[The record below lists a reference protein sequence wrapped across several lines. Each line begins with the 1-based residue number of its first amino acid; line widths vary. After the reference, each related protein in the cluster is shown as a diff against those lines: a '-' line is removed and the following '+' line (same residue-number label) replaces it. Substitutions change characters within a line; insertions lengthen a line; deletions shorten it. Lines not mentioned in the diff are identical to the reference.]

1 MVGDGAERGT
11 SERPD
16 LFDRGVAR
24 FVVAAPGSGHGK
36 TMIAT
41 GLMAALRARGLE
53 VSPHKVG
60 PDYIDPS
67 YHGLAAGRVGRNLDP
82 MLQGEERVAPLLL
95 HGALTPTPADVAV
108 IEGVMGLFDGQ
119 LGGEGFASTA
129 HVARL
134 VSAPVVLVVDCAA
147 SSRSVG
153 AVVHGFATYDDGVE
167 VAGVILNNVASPRHE
182 AEARASLVRPGAG
195 QGIPVLGVVPRLPD
209 VVVPSRH
216 LGLVPVAERRPEA
229 VAAVD
234 ALADLITRHVDLD
247 ALLALARSAPPLTV
261 PKWEPWPAE
270 VGEMA
275 ARGGSDGRPTVAVF
289 GGPAFSFTY
298 AEDVELLTAAG
309 AAVVRVDPLAGDRLP
324 ADTGAVV
331 IGGGF
336 PEVHADALA
345 ANDGLLADVRDFA
358 RAGGPV
364 VAECAGLL
372 YLGRALDGV
381 PMADVVPLTASMTT
395 RLTLG
400 YRRAT
405 ALRDG
410 PVVRAGE
417 LVTGHEFHR
426 TAVSYDGPDAA
437 APAWS
442 WALHDGTPA
451 TEGWASANV
460 HASYLHVHGAGH
472 PHHAARLVAAARTY
486 AGRSVPDA
494 RRVLAQ
500 EAATGP

>member
-1 MVGDGAERGT
+1 MTRL
-11 SERPD
+11 P
-16 LFDRGVAR
+16 R

-41 GLMAALRARGLE
+41 GLMAALRARGLD

-82 MLQGEERVAPLLL
+82 MLQGESRIVPLLL
-95 HGALTPTPADVAV
+95 HGASTPSLADVAV

-119 LGGEGFASTA
+119 LGGSGFSSTA

-147 SSRSVG
+147 ASRSVG
-153 AVVHGFATYDDGVE
+153 AVVHGFTTYDADVR

-182 AEARASLVRPGAG
+182 AEVRASIV
-195 QGIPVLGVVPRLPD
+195 GIPVLGVVPRLPEI
-209 VVVPSRH
+209 VVPSRH
-216 LGLVPVAERRPEA
+216 LGLIPVAERTPEA

-234 ALADLITRHVDLD
+234 ALATLIAEHVDLD
-247 ALLALARSAPPLTV
+247 LLLSLAETAPDLDA
-261 PKWEPWPAE
+261 EPWAPFSDE
-270 VGEMA
+270 VAGI
-275 ARGGSDGRPTVAVF
+275 SDEVAHVVVRDGNSGPRIAVF

-298 AEDVELLTAAG
+298 AENVEQIAAAG
-309 AAVVRVDPLAGDRLP
+309 ADVVTVDPLQGDRLP
-324 ADTGAVV
+324 LGTSAVV

-336 PEVHADALA
+336 PEMHLDALA
-345 ANDGLLADVRDFA
+345 ANADLLADVAAFA

-381 PMADVVPLTASMTT
+381 PMAEVVPMTAAMTR

-405 ALRDG
+405 ALIDG
-410 PVVRAGE
+410 PMVRAGE
-417 LVTGHEFHR
+417 EVTGHEFHK
-426 TAVSYDGPDAA
+426 TAVTYDAGSS

-442 WALHDGTPA
+442 WNLHDGTPA
-451 TEGWASANV
+451 TEGWVSGNV

-472 PHHAARLVAAARTY
+472 PEHAERLVAAATEYAASVRT
-486 AGRSVPDA
+486 
-494 RRVLAQ
+494 
-500 EAATGP
+500 

>member
-1 MVGDGAERGT
+1 MT
-11 SERPD
+11 HLP
-16 LFDRGVAR
+16 R

-82 MLQGEERVAPLLL
+82 MLQGEERIVPLLL
-95 HGALTPTPADVAV
+95 HGASTPSLADVAV

-119 LGGEGFASTA
+119 LGGSGFSSTA

-134 VSAPVVLVVDCAA
+134 LSAPVVLVVDCAA
-147 SSRSVG
+147 ASRSVG
-153 AVVHGFATYDDGVE
+153 AVVHGFTTYDADVR
-167 VAGVILNNVASPRHE
+167 VAGVVLNNVASPRHE
-182 AEARASLVRPGAG
+182 AEVRASIV
-195 QGIPVLGVVPRLPD
+195 GIPVLGVVPRLPEI
-209 VVVPSRH
+209 VVPSRH
-216 LGLVPVAERRPEA
+216 LGLIPVAERTPEA

-234 ALADLITRHVDLD
+234 ALATLIGDHVDLD
-247 ALLALARSAPPLTV
+247 LLLSLAETAPDLDAA
-261 PKWEPWPAE
+261 PWTPRT
-270 VGEMA
+270 A
-275 ARGGSDGRPTVAVF
+275 ASNAGPTVAVF

-298 AEDVELLTAAG
+298 AENVEQIAAAG
-309 AAVVRVDPLAGDRLP
+309 ASVVTVDPLQGDRLP
-324 ADTGAVV
+324 PGTSAVV

-336 PEVHADALA
+336 PEMHLDALA
-345 ANDGLLADVRDFA
+345 ANADLLADVATFA
-358 RAGGPV
+358 RTGGPV

-381 PMADVVPLTASMTT
+381 PMAEVVPMTAAMTK

-405 ALRDG
+405 ALVDG
-410 PVVRAGE
+410 PMVRAGE
-417 LVTGHEFHR
+417 EVTGHEFHK
-426 TAVSYDGPDAA
+426 TAVTYDSGSS

-442 WALHDGTPA
+442 WDLHDGTPA
-451 TEGWASANV
+451 TEGWVSGNV

-472 PHHAARLVAAARTY
+472 PEHAERLVAAATEY
-486 AGRSVPDA
+486 AASVRS
-494 RRVLAQ
+494 
-500 EAATGP
+500 

>member
-1 MVGDGAERGT
+1 LNGEPVT
-11 SERPD
+11 HLP
-16 LFDRGVAR
+16 R

-41 GLMAALRARGLE
+41 GLMAALRARGLK

-82 MLQGEERVAPLLL
+82 MLQGESRIVPLLL
-95 HGALTPTPADVAV
+95 HGASTPELADVAV

-119 LGGEGFASTA
+119 LGGAGFSSTA

-134 VSAPVVLVVDCAA
+134 LSAPVVLVVDCAA
-147 SSRSVG
+147 ASRSVG
-153 AVVHGFATYDDGVE
+153 AVVHGFTTYDPEVR
-167 VAGVILNNVASPRHE
+167 VAGVILNNVASPRHD
-182 AEARASLVRPGAG
+182 AEVRASLSRPGAG
-195 QGIPVLGVVPRLPD
+195 PGIPVLGVVPRLPEI
-209 VVVPSRH
+209 VVPSRH
-216 LGLVPVAERRPEA
+216 LGLIPVAERTPEA

-234 ALADLITRHVDLD
+234 ALARLIAEHVDLD
-247 ALLALARSAPPLTV
+247 LLLSLAETAPDLDASPWTPAV
-261 PKWEPWPAE
+261 PELRAQAC
-270 VGEMA
+270 GEDSHL
-275 ARGGSDGRPTVAVF
+275 RTQLPTIAVF

-298 AEDVELLTAAG
+298 AENVEQVAAAG
-309 AAVVRVDPLAGDRLP
+309 AQVVTVDPLRGDRLP
-324 ADTGAVV
+324 DRTAAVV

-336 PEVHADALA
+336 PEMHLDALA
-345 ANDGLLADVRDFA
+345 ANAELLADVAAFA
-358 RAGGPV
+358 KAGGPV

-381 PMADVVPLTASMTT
+381 PMADVVPMTAAMTK

-405 ALRDG
+405 ALVDG
-410 PVVRAGE
+410 PMVRAGE
-417 LVTGHEFHR
+417 EVTGHEFHK
-426 TAVSYDGPDAA
+426 TAVTYDEQPAQSGQPG

-442 WALHDGTPA
+442 WDLHDGTPA
-451 TEGWASANV
+451 TEGWVGGNV

-472 PHHAARLVAAARTY
+472 PEHAERLVAAALEY
-486 AGRSVPDA
+486 AASVRA
-494 RRVLAQ
+494 
-500 EAATGP
+500 

>member
-1 MVGDGAERGT
+1 MT
-11 SERPD
+11 TTLP
-16 LFDRGVAR
+16 R

-82 MLQGEERVAPLLL
+82 MLQGEERIVPLLL

-119 LGGEGFASTA
+119 LGGAGFSSTA

-134 VSAPVVLVVDCAA
+134 VQAPVVLVVDCAA
-147 SSRSVG
+147 ASRSVG
-153 AVVHGFATYDDGVE
+153 AVVHGFTTYDPEVR

-182 AEARASLVRPGAG
+182 AEVRASIV
-195 QGIPVLGVVPRLPD
+195 GIPVLGVVPRLPEI
-209 VVVPSRH
+209 VVPSRH
-216 LGLVPVAERRPEA
+216 LGLIPVAERAPEA
-229 VAAVD
+229 LAAVD
-234 ALADLITRHVDLD
+234 ALADLISTHVDLD
-247 ALLALARSAPPLTV
+247 ALLELAGSAPALDV
-261 PKWEPWPAE
+261 EPWSPSGRAVRAE
-270 VGEMA
+270 A
-275 ARGGSDGRPTVAVF
+275 WDDSDELRTPGPTVAVF

-298 AEDVELLTAAG
+298 AENVEQLTAAG
-309 AAVVRVDPLAGDRLP
+309 AHVVTVDPLAGDRLP
-324 ADTGAVV
+324 VGTAAVV

-336 PEVHADALA
+336 PEMHLDALA
-345 ANDGLLADVRDFA
+345 ANAQLLEEVRAFA
-358 RAGGPV
+358 AAGGPT

-372 YLGRALDGV
+372 YLGQVLDGV
-381 PMADVVPLTASMTT
+381 EMAGVVPMTAAMTK

-405 ALRDG
+405 ALADG
-410 PVVRAGE
+410 PLVRAGE
-417 LVTGHEFHR
+417 QVTGHEFHK
-426 TAVSYDGPDAA
+426 TAVTYA
-437 APAWS
+437 APGQES
-442 WALHDGTPA
+442 WRWELHDGTSA
-451 TEGWASANV
+451 TEGWVSSNV

-472 PHHAARLVAAARTY
+472 PEHAERLVALARSYAA
-486 AGRSVPDA
+486 SVPA
-494 RRVLAQ
+494 
-500 EAATGP
+500 

>member
-1 MVGDGAERGT
+1 VINL
-11 SERPD
+11 P
-16 LFDRGVAR
+16 R

-41 GLMAALRARGLE
+41 GLMAALRARGLK

-82 MLQGEERVAPLLL
+82 MLQGESRIVPLLL
-95 HGALTPTPADVAV
+95 HGALVPEPADVAV

-119 LGGEGFASTA
+119 LGGSGFSSTA

-147 SSRSVG
+147 ASRSVG
-153 AVVHGFATYDDGVE
+153 AVVHGFTTYDADVH

-182 AEARASLVRPGAG
+182 AEVRASLCRPGAG
-195 QGIPVLGVVPRLPD
+195 EGIPVLGVVPRLPEI
-209 VVVPSRH
+209 VVPSRH
-216 LGLVPVAERRPEA
+216 LGLIPVAERTPEA

-234 ALADLITRHVDLD
+234 ALATLIGEHVDLD
-247 ALLALARSAPPLTV
+247 LLLSLAETAPALDAAPWSAFPDEVALVPDEAALVAR
-261 PKWEPWPAE
+261 
-270 VGEMA
+270 
-275 ARGGSDGRPTVAVF
+275 RGGNSCPVIAVF

-298 AEDVELLTAAG
+298 AENVEQIAAAG
-309 AAVVRVDPLAGDRLP
+309 AEVVTVDPLQGDRLP
-324 ADTGAVV
+324 VGTSALV

-336 PEVHADALA
+336 PEMHLDALA
-345 ANDGLLADVRDFA
+345 ANAELLADVAAFA
-358 RAGGPV
+358 RNGGPV
-364 VAECAGLL
+364 MAECAGLL

-381 PMADVVPLTASMTT
+381 PMAEVVPMTAAMTK

-405 ALRDG
+405 ALVDG
-410 PVVRAGE
+410 PMVRAGE
-417 LVTGHEFHR
+417 EVTGHEFHK
-426 TAVSYDGPDAA
+426 TAVTYDSGAA

-442 WALHDGTPA
+442 WSLHDGTPA
-451 TEGWASANV
+451 TEGWVSGNV

-472 PHHAARLVAAARTY
+472 PEHADRLVAAAAEY
-486 AGRSVPDA
+486 AAG
-494 RRVLAQ
+494 VLA
-500 EAATGP
+500 

>member
-1 MVGDGAERGT
+1 VVT
-11 SERPD
+11 RP
-16 LFDRGVAR
+16 GVEPVETALPR

-41 GLMAALRARGLE
+41 GLMAALRGRGLA

-95 HGALTPTPADVAV
+95 HGALTPEPADVAV

-119 LGGEGFASTA
+119 LGGEGFASTG

-153 AVVHGFATYDDGVE
+153 AMVHGFTTYDDAVD

-182 AEARASLVRPGAG
+182 AEARASIR
-195 QGIPVLGVVPRLPD
+195 GIPVLGVVPRLPEI
-209 VVVPSRH
+209 VVPSRH

-234 ALADLITRHVDLD
+234 ALADLITRHIDLD
-247 ALLALARSAPPLTV
+247 AVLDLARSAPPLTV
-261 PKWEPWPAE
+261 PRWQPWPAE
-270 VGEMA
+270 VGAVA
-275 ARGGSDGRPTVAVF
+275 ARGGSNGRPTVAVF

-298 AEDVELLTAAG
+298 AEDVELLEAAG
-309 AAVVRVDPLAGDRLP
+309 ADVVRVDPLAGDRLP
-324 ADTGAVV
+324 AGTAAVV
-331 IGGGF
+331 VGGGF
-336 PEVHADALA
+336 PELHTDALA
-345 ANDGLLADVRDFA
+345 ANDALLADVRDFA
-358 RAGGPV
+358 RTGGPV

-381 PMADVVPLTASMTT
+381 PMADVVPMTAAMTR

-417 LVTGHEFHR
+417 QVTGHEFHR
-426 TAVSYDGPDAA
+426 TDVAYDDA

-442 WALHDGTPA
+442 WTLHDGSPV
-451 TEGWASANV
+451 TEGWASDNV

-472 PHHAARLVAAARTY
+472 PDHAARLVEAARTY
-486 AGRSVPDA
+486 AGRSVRDA
-494 RRVLAQ
+494 PRGAVQ
-500 EAATGP
+500 EAGAGA

>member
-1 MVGDGAERGT
+1 VVT
-11 SERPD
+11 HLP
-16 LFDRGVAR
+16 R

-41 GLMAALRARGLE
+41 GLMAALRARGLD

-82 MLQGEERVAPLLL
+82 MLQGEERIVPLLL
-95 HGALTPTPADVAV
+95 HGAHTPTKADVAV

-119 LGGEGFASTA
+119 LGGSGFSSTA

-134 VSAPVVLVVDCAA
+134 VAAPVVLVVDCAA
-147 SSRSVG
+147 ASRSVG
-153 AVVHGFATYDDGVE
+153 AVVHGFTTYDPDVR

-182 AEARASLVRPGAG
+182 AEVRASIV
-195 QGIPVLGVVPRLPD
+195 GIPVLGVVPRLPEI
-209 VVVPSRH
+209 VVPSRH
-216 LGLVPVAERRPEA
+216 LGLIPVAERAPEA

-234 ALADLITRHVDLD
+234 ALADLIGAHVDLD
-247 ALLALARSAPPLTV
+247 VLLSLAESAPALDAA
-261 PKWEPWPAE
+261 PWSPSAASNAGFGALPRPQEGAE
-270 VGEMA
+270 VPVTPRYSG
-275 ARGGSDGRPTVAVF
+275 GRPTVAVF

-298 AEDVELLTAAG
+298 AENVEQLTAAG
-309 AAVVRVDPLAGDRLP
+309 AHVVTVDPLAGDRLP
-324 ADTGAVV
+324 KQTAAVV

-336 PEVHADALA
+336 PEMHLDALA
-345 ANDGLLADVRDFA
+345 ANADLLEDVRRFVEAD
-358 RAGGPV
+358 GPT

-381 PMADVVPLTASMTT
+381 AMAGAVPMTAEMTR

-405 ALRDG
+405 ALVDG
-410 PVVRAGE
+410 PIVRAGE
-417 LVTGHEFHR
+417 QVTGHEFHK
-426 TAVSYDGPDAA
+426 TAVTYDADATN
-437 APAWS
+437 PAWQ
-442 WALHDGTPA
+442 WELHDGTPA
-451 TEGWASANV
+451 TEGWVRGSV

-472 PHHAARLVAAARTY
+472 PQHAVRLVELARQYAA
-486 AGRSVPDA
+486 SVPA
-494 RRVLAQ
+494 
-500 EAATGP
+500 

>member
-1 MVGDGAERGT
+1 VVA
-11 SERPD
+11 
-16 LFDRGVAR
+16 LAR

-41 GLMAALRARGLE
+41 GLMAALRARGLR

-67 YHGLAAGRVGRNLDP
+67 YHGLASGRVGRNLDP
-82 MLQGEERVAPLLL
+82 MLQGEERIVPLLV
-95 HGALTPTPADVAV
+95 HGALTPEAADVAV

-119 LGGEGFASTA
+119 LGGSGFSSTA

-134 VSAPVVLVVDCAA
+134 VAAPVVLVVDCAA
-147 SSRSVG
+147 ASRSVG
-153 AVVHGFATYDDGVE
+153 AVVHGFTTYDAEVR

-182 AEARASLVRPGAG
+182 AEVRASIVGVP
-195 QGIPVLGVVPRLPD
+195 ILGVVPRLPEI
-209 VVVPSRH
+209 VVPSRH
-216 LGLVPVAERRPEA
+216 LGLIPVAERTPEA

-234 ALADLITRHVDLD
+234 ALATLIAEHVDLD
-247 ALLALARSAPPLTV
+247 LLLSLASAAPDLDA
-261 PKWEPWPAE
+261 EPWAPTPSSAE
-270 VGEMA
+270 MSIV
-275 ARGGSDGRPTVAVF
+275 ARRDVTRGRPVVAVF

-298 AEDVELLTAAG
+298 AENVEQLAAAG
-309 AAVVRVDPLAGDRLP
+309 AQVVTVDPLRGDRLP
-324 ADTGAVV
+324 HQTAAVV

-336 PEVHADALA
+336 PEMHLDALA
-345 ANDGLLADVRDFA
+345 ANAELLAEVAAFA

-381 PMADVVPLTASMTT
+381 PMAEVVPMTAAMTK

-405 ALRDG
+405 ALVDG
-410 PVVRAGE
+410 PMVRAGE
-417 LVTGHEFHR
+417 EVTGHEFHK
-426 TAVSYDGPDAA
+426 TAVTYDDGSA

-442 WALHDGTPA
+442 WDLHDGTPA
-451 TEGWASANV
+451 TEGWVNGNV

-472 PHHAARLVAAARTY
+472 PEHAERLVAAATEY
-486 AGRSVPDA
+486 AASV
-494 RRVLAQ
+494 L
-500 EAATGP
+500 T